1 MRRRKHFRHLH
12 ISIRWKIMAC
22 VVAAFLMLGLFFAIM
37 TSLNQRSLD
46 RISGSYETNAELNKI
61 STNLAACEKAL
72 EDYMRYRSFEG
83 IDSYYHYQSLSDLAL
98 ASLQT
103 VPSKDE
109 VHQKEFI
116 VFQMSASFFVYSK
129 AAVSA
134 QRANKTDEAKASYER
149 SLACYAMLQKQ
160 IEKLNMLLLRRN
172 AEAYRTGKDN
182 YKSLMRTGIAAI
194 LVFFALML
202 SLVAVLLG
210 SLTKPLSDISRVA
223 MRVAGMDFDV
233 PLFNSRDEGEIGN
246 ICRAFDRMI
255 VSIRE
260 YIDKIWEK
268 AAQENELK
276 EKELEMRELYAG
288 AQLRALQNQIN
299 PHFLFNTLNTGA
311 QLAMMEGADKTCYF
325 MEQVADFFRYNI
337 QQKGQAASIEEE
349 LALVDNFVYI
359 MKVRFGDRLEFI
371 KDIPPEG
378 HYPQLLPRMTLQPL
392 VENCIKYGLQE
403 GRGRVELSIEG
414 DIYITTIRVSD
425 NGVGFPPA
433 LRDSLLAGEDS
444 AALLAGENRTP
455 GTTGG
460 TGTGLSNVISRLRL
474 YFHRNDVFDI
484 LPNGEKGTI
493 FVLRIPNV

>member
-1 MRRRKHFRHLH
+1 MRRRRRFRYLHF
-12 ISIRWKIMAC
+12 SIRSKIMFS
-22 VVAAFLMLGLFFAIM
+22 VVAAFFMQGIFFIIM
-37 TSLNQRSLD
+37 ISLNQRSLE
-46 RISGSYETNAELNKI
+46 RIGGSYETNAELNLI
-61 STNLAACEKAL
+61 STNLADCEKAL
-72 EDYMRYRSFEG
+72 EDYMRYRRFEG
-83 IDSYYHYQSLSDLAL
+83 IDSYYHYQLLSDMAI
-98 ASLQT
+98 STLQQ
-103 VPSKDE
+103 VPSADI
-109 VHQKEFI
+109 VQQKEYL

-134 QRANKTDEAKASYER
+134 QRANKTDEATANYKR
-149 SLACYAMLQKQ
+149 SLSCYAMLQKQ
-160 IEKLNMLLLRRN
+160 IEELNMLLLKRN
-172 AEAYRTGKDN
+172 AEIYRTGKDN
-182 YKSLMRTGIAAI
+182 YRIFLRMSIIALIIFFTLM
-194 LVFFALML
+194 F
-202 SLVAVLLG
+202 SLVSLLLG
-210 SLTKPLSDISRVA
+210 ALTKPLSDISRVA

-233 PLFNSRDEGEIGN
+233 PLFNSSDDGEIGN

-359 MKVRFGDRLEFI
+359 MKVRFGDRLEFV
-371 KDIPPEG
+371 KDVPPEG

-403 GRGRVELSIEG
+403 GKGRVVLSISA
-414 DIYITTIRVSD
+414 DVYMTTIRVSD
-425 NGVGFPPA
+425 DGVGFPA
-433 LRDSLLAGEDS
+433 DLREALLAGEDA
-444 AALLAGENRTP
+444 AALLAARNKDSGSK
-455 GTTGG
+455 GG

-484 LPNGEKGTI
+484 LFNEEGGTT